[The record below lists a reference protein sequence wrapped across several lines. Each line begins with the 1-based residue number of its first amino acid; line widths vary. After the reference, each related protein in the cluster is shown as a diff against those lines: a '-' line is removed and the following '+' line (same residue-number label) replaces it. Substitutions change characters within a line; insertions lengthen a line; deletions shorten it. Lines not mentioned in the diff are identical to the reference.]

1 MDDIKTIRPTSLRL
15 HQYATLPD
23 FPIRLSRWLVGV
35 LIITVLALAFVP
47 WQQTVEGNGRVV
59 AFSPTDREQD
69 LHAPVPGR
77 IVKWHVVEG
86 SRVKEGDPIVE
97 LADIDPDYLHR
108 IEERLQADQDR
119 IEAAKE
125 RLLVYQAQVEAYE
138 KAREMKVQALR
149 MKVTMAEQRL
159 SVAKQKAKVGEASLE
174 TARANVERTRS
185 LHEKGIASQRQL
197 ELAELDFATAE
208 AQYNLAEAEV
218 LEYEANRVAAEA
230 EVVRANAEG
239 GAKVATSQ
247 AEVEKAQAEAAYAR
261 GDVAKLKVERSRQLA
276 QIIRSPVD
284 GTIVQI
290 DGNLGG
296 NVVKAGQHLAK
307 LVPVTASR
315 AVELFVDGNDAPL
328 VEKGRK
334 VRLQFE
340 GWPALQFSGFPSAAV
355 GTYGGLVSFVDPAAT
370 DHRGRVRV
378 LVVPDAR
385 DQPWPNP
392 ALLRQQV
399 RAKSWFLLDTVPL
412 GWEVWRRL
420 NGFPPTLGGLPHA
433 PPPKANDE
441 GDRVAAGGGEM

>member
-1 MDDIKTIRPTSLRL
+1 MDDVKVIRPTSLRL
-15 HQYATLPD
+15 HQYATLPE
-23 FPIRLSRWLVGV
+23 FPLRLSRWLLGLLVV
-35 LIITVLALAFVP
+35 IVLALAFVP

-86 SRVKEGDPIVE
+86 SQVQKGDPIVE
-97 LADIDPDYLHR
+97 LADIDPDYMHR

-125 RLLVYQAQVEAYE
+125 RLVVYRAQVEAYE

-149 MKVTMAEQRL
+149 MKVTMAEQKL
-159 SVAKQKAKVGEASLE
+159 SVAKQKAKVGAASLE
-174 TARANVERTRS
+174 TARANVERTRT
-185 LHEKGIASQRQL
+185 LHERGIASQRQL
-197 ELAELDFATAE
+197 ELAELEFAKAE

-218 LEYEANRVAAEA
+218 LEFDANRLATQA
-230 EVVRANAEG
+230 EVARADAEG

-307 LVPVTASR
+307 LVPTTTSR

-328 VEKGRK
+328 IEKGRR

-370 DHRGRVRV
+370 DIRGRVRV

-385 DQPWPNP
+385 DQKWPNP
-392 ALLRQQV
+392 GLLRQQG

-420 NGFPPTLGGLPHA
+420 NGFPPTLADLPHSPEA
-433 PPPKANDE
+433 GSE
-441 GDRVAAGGGEM
+441 GGGDRVASGGGEK